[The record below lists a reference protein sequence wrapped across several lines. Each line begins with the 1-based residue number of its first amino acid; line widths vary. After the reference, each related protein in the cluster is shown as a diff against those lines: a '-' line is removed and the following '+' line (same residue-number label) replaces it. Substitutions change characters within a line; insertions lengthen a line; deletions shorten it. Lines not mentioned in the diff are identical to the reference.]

1 VRIKTVLATLVITA
15 ITAPSS
21 AFDCGRSTK
30 ELARLRAEYKEYA
43 AQTSKSGV
51 TFDGLVEILD
61 KIVKLKSEM
70 RKANCKIPPR
80 K

>member
-1 VRIKTVLATLVITA
+1 MRITVVLAGLIIAAGTVPAWAL
-15 ITAPSS
+15 
-21 AFDCGRSTK
+21 DCGRSTK

-43 AQTSKSGV
+43 AQTTKSGV

-61 KIVKLKSEM
+61 KIVLLKSEM